1 VHTLRTSTAGS
12 ARPHA
17 TAAADD
23 DDDGDE
29 ENPDCLAELR
39 HVSETAAGAIPWA
52 CAARAALRPSAQPEP
67 SHLGA
72 AGARPA
78 AASAVEQ
85 LLSVAQ
91 AALTALLARGLG
103 GASAA
108 AGWRHSGVLPSLLAA
123 LQVASTDAAAAM
135 RRAHDVDYVALRVQD
150 DRAAREGRF
159 GPQGVAGPRHAA
171 GGPARRGGASHG
183 GAGGL
188 GGGDM
193 AAAGAAAGAGALGQ
207 PPRRALLPLRPA
219 ARRTRLG
226 DLEAARGVDALL
238 GFLLGAAR
246 SRHLA
251 PALLEG
257 GLVAQL
263 CRDPTLLALNVRQ
276 SRHHLFLSCACT
288 CPKYM
293 HSLTMTVCPVL

>member
-12 ARPHA
+12 ARP
-17 TAAADD
+17 TTTAADD
-23 DDDGDE
+23 DDGGDGDE

-72 AGARPA
+72 AGGAAA

-108 AGWRHSGVLPSLLAA
+108 AGWRSSGVLPSLLAA
-123 LQVASTDAAAAM
+123 LQVASTDAAAGM
-135 RRAHDVDYVALRVQD
+135 HRAHDVEYVALRVQD

-159 GPQGVAGPRHAA
+159 GPRGFAGQRHAA

-188 GGGDM
+188 GGGD
-193 AAAGAAAGAGALGQ
+193 AAAAGAGAALGQ